1 MALPLSVM
9 TSEGEKDESRDADS
23 VARREGDLSCLASA
37 VTNAKQSSV
46 LWRNERCRG
55 GMMKR
60 IRMSEGGMK

>member
-46 LWRNERCRG
+46 LFGNKIEAER
-55 GMMKR
+55 
-60 IRMSEGGMK
+60 E

>member
-23 VARREGDLSCLASA
+23 VASREGDLSCLASA

-46 LWRNERCRG
+46 LWRDEKRKEE
-55 GMMKR
+55 GMRKR
-60 IRMSEGGMK
+60 VSMS